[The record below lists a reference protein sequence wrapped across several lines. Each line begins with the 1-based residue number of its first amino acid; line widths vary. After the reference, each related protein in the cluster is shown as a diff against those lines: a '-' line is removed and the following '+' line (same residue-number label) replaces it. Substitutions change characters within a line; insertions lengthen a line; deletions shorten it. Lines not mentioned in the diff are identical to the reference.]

1 MSRVNGRRTPKYVP
15 IMNYPKPVSADGEIT
30 FPRQQR
36 LTDKE
41 IVALPLKSDVYVR
54 MRDGRIVKG
63 KLVSHSDWLVGCP
76 VVDVDGEG
84 VGIGYC
90 GEIVAAVPQQE
101 VNNDN

>member
-1 MSRVNGRRTPKYVP
+1 MSRVKGRRPPKYVP
-15 IMNYPKPVSADGEIT
+15 IMGYPKPATDEEIV

-41 IVALPLKSDVYVR
+41 VKALPLKSDVYVR
-54 MRDGRIVKG
+54 MKDGRIVKG

-84 VGIGYC
+84 VGIGYR
-90 GEIVAAVPQQE
+90 GEIVAAATQQE
-101 VNNDN
+101 VK

>member
-1 MSRVNGRRTPKYVP
+1 MSRVNGRRPPKYVQT
-15 IMNYPKPVSADGEIT
+15 MNYPKPVSPDEEIT

-41 IVALPLKSDVYVR
+41 IEALPLKSDVYVR

-76 VVDVDGEG
+76 VVDIGEESS
-84 VGIGYC
+84 VGIGYD
-90 GEIVAAVPQQE
+90 GEIVAAAPQQE
-101 VNNDN
+101 VKS